1 MTTLEEMHREFQCS
15 VCLCAAEGAEVVCD
29 NGHYLC
35 GGCAKD
41 ARIDNCPMCRSSRKR
56 PLMADALESAV
67 QSGVKVLK
75 TFDEREEVLKQ
86 AMQEVI
92 HNPFVLV
99 QLRTAYTKLEDTTK
113 AESVRVRKEV
123 EQMRKT
129 VQHWEKIID
138 KIGQRLETVCS
149 ERNVAQERLEATR
162 DELKASQDRVAE
174 LQAKQERL
182 TNHAHAALA
191 GMTGL
196 KEMIAP
202 DPPPAAAAPVLAV
215 PVAPPARA
223 PAPPRLT
230 IVVPDSEAS
239 APMPPLPRPPRS
251 ILANR
256 NEVLV
261 DGEIQYRSLIGQEA
275 PSPTSPSYSPTS
287 PSYSPTSPQYN
298 PTSPQYSPTSPP
310 YAPEGEGEEE
320 VPRGGYPFG

>member
-1 MTTLEEMHREFQCS
+1 MTTLDEIHREFQCS
-15 VCLCAAEGAEVVCD
+15 VCLCVAEGAEVVCD

-41 ARIDNCPMCRSSRKR
+41 ARINNCPMCRSSRKR

-67 QSGVKVLK
+67 QGGVKVLK
-75 TFDEREEVLKQ
+75 AIDKREEALKQ

-92 HNPFVLV
+92 HNPFVLM
-99 QLRTAYTKLEDTTK
+99 QLRKDYAKLDAASDVVGK
-113 AESVRVRKEV
+113 KL
-123 EQMRKT
+123 
-129 VQHWEKIID
+129 D
-138 KIGQRLETVCS
+138 KMTEAVTGAHKHIENMTYH
-149 ERNVAQERLEATR
+149 LEATR

-275 PSPTSPSYSPTS
+275 PSPTYSPTSPAYSPTS
-287 PSYSPTSPQYN
+287 PSYSPTSPSYN
-298 PTSPQYSPTSPP
+298 PTSPQYTPTSPQQ
-310 YAPEGEGEEE
+310 APEGEVEEE
-320 VPRGGYPFG
+320 

>member
-1 MTTLEEMHREFQCS
+1 MTTMTTLEEMHREFQCS

-41 ARIDNCPMCRSSRKR
+41 ARIDNCPMCRSGRKR

-67 QSGVKVLK
+67 QGGVKVLK
-75 TFDEREEVLKQ
+75 AIDEREEVLKQ

-99 QLRTAYTKLEDTTK
+99 QLRTAYTQLEDTTK

-191 GMTGL
+191 GMAGL

-202 DPPPAAAAPVLAV
+202 DPPPAVAPVLAV
-215 PVAPPARA
+215 PVAPP

-230 IVVPDSEAS
+230 IVVPDPDPP
-239 APMPPLPRPPRS
+239 APMPPLPLPPRS

-256 NEVLV
+256 GEVPFMRRLPV
-261 DGEIQYRSLIGQEA
+261 DTDSPVY
-275 PSPTSPSYSPTS
+275 SPTSPSYSPTS
-287 PSYSPTSPQYN
+287 PSYSPTSPSYN
-298 PTSPQYSPTSPP
+298 PTSPQYSPTSPQQ
-310 YAPEGEGEEE
+310 APEGEGEEE
-320 VPRGGYPFG
+320 